1 MDNIL
6 EFTAGKTSPITFPE
20 GISIALLNEDSIT
33 VGIKAG
39 NLKAENIEDFYN
51 NKIKIGFLNFKKE
64 ETKAQHSISGF
75 AICIDEF
82 IDLGIAFSSFIAS
95 TKEFKLSY
103 PKYENQGYSFNFILV
118 DSEEKVLKT
127 RQIETSQEFS
137 KIIYD
142 VYVESIKEIEK
153 VSYINEKVLWN
164 EVREAQQDT
173 MIYLSKYSI
182 EEILDKFVLGYYE

>member
-6 EFTAGKTSPITFPE
+6 EFTTGKTSPITFPE
-20 GISIALLNEDSIT
+20 GISIALLNEDNIT